1 MPTISE
7 LKRRFLTAFSDEQSS
22 LLADIFYSNY
32 DSFAKS
38 SDLKELTEVVT
49 ELAKAQKNTDT
60 TVKELVEAQ
69 KNTDTTVKEL
79 VEAQKNTGATVKEL
93 AEAQKRT
100 EVKVEELAEAQKRT
114 EVKIEEL
121 AEAQKRTE
129 VGLEQTSKG
138 VRNLAKQIGGL
149 SEALGGSLE
158 DFALD
163 MVPEL
168 LEKYWNLQIISCS
181 REEVEIDDRTIEF
194 DIFIEGLIDAK
205 KIIVIGEVKSNI
217 TKEEVKK
224 HYKQVEMIRPLYP
237 DSEIRVVFFGYR
249 AYREVREL
257 ISSLG
262 GSMIFT
268 NSKSL

>member
-32 DSFAKS
+32 DSLAKS
-38 SDLKELTEVVT
+38 QDLKQLSGIVT
-49 ELAKAQKNTDT
+49 ELA
-60 TVKELVEAQ
+60 EAQ
-69 KNTDTTVKEL
+69 KNTDATVKEL
-79 VEAQKNTGATVKEL
+79 AEAQKNTDATVKEL

-100 EVKVEELAEAQKRT
+100 EVKVEELAEAQKNT
-114 EVKIEEL
+114 DATVKEL

-129 VGLEQTSKG
+129 VTLEKMSKE
-138 VRNLAKQIGGL
+138 VRNLAKQVGGL

-181 REEVEIDDRTIEF
+181 REEVKINDRTIEF
-194 DIFIEGLIDAK
+194 DVFIEGVIDTK

-224 HYKQVEMIRPLYP
+224 HYKKVDMIRPLHP